1 MKSNLIQYIASS
13 RFDAARSVKI
23 LPKDHKSR
31 NLHGHSFWAS
41 ILINS
46 DTIATLNGL
55 EHLNLKKKL
64 VEITNQLD
72 YSHLN
77 ETLDIPTD
85 ENLAKWIRINSQNSL
100 SDISTVIG
108 LQSTKD
114 QGIHLEKNDDVHVWK
129 RFQFEAAHKL
139 PNVSKGH
146 KCGRM
151 HGHSF
156 QVIVHTNTQLS
167 SNNLS
172 INYEKLDALW
182 SPIDELLNYNCLN
195 LIKGLDNPTSEMLA
209 QWIWEKLIY
218 KLPNLSCV
226 SVYETASCGAHFDGN
241 NFKIW
246 KDFSIDS
253 AVKIDEE
260 VSKISRLHGHTFL
273 LRLNLSAP
281 LDNVMGW
288 TKDFGDVKELFS
300 PIFKTLDHRPLHE
313 NLEIKNFNLLNIAKW
328 ILKTTEK
335 TLPELSGLELY
346 ETEGCGVI
354 LNNNF
359 VGPIMPLTQK

>member
-139 PNVSKGH
+139 PNVPKGH

-156 QVIVHTNTQLS
+156 QVIVHANTQLS

-172 INYEKLDALW
+172 IVYEKLDALW
-182 SPIDELLNYNCLN
+182 APIDELLNYNCLN
-195 LIKGLDNPTSEMLA
+195 LIKGLHNPTSEMLA
-209 QWIWEKLIY
+209 QWIWEKIVNQ
-218 KLPNLSCV
+218 LPSLSCI

-253 AVKIDEE
+253 AVKIDRSF
-260 VSKISRLHGHTFL
+260 SKINSLHGHTFL
-273 LRLNLSAP
+273 LRLNLSSQ
-281 LDNVMGW
+281 LDKIMGW
-288 TKDFGDVKELFS
+288 TKDFGDVKEIFS
-300 PIFKTLDHRPLHE
+300 PIFKKLDHHPLHE
-313 NLEIKNFNLLNIAKW
+313 NPEIQSFNLLNLAKW
-328 ILKTTEK
+328 ILKTTKK
-335 TLPELSGLELY
+335 TLPEVSGLELY

-354 LNNNF
+354 LNNNC